1 MIVKELDGLSSEDKF
16 AKAGRVA
23 EEQMVYYL
31 RRAFKE
37 DKNVCV
43 FNDLRLE
50 QEQDAAQI
58 DHLILH
64 RYGITI
70 VESKSVTTRIQV
82 NEYGEWSRWFNGT
95 LKGMPSPVLQAQRQ
109 GEFLRKYLNA
119 HAEILLGKIL
129 GFRQATFRNMPLDI
143 LVAISDS
150 GIINRPKQ
158 VLLEEVCK
166 ADQVTERIQAK
177 FEKSRKVNNLFN
189 FDLSDLKEP
198 LYSFTENELSEIIKF
213 LLKHHKH
220 TKLKPEQKT
229 SLHNQVVEPT
239 PRKTKLVQPAGKMIC
254 RHCQSNKLSVEYG
267 KYGYYLK
274 CLECNGN
281 TPINAI
287 CKTCGNKEKIRKS
300 GRQFYAECERCGTST
315 LFHANSAL
323 N

>member
-1 MIVKELDGLSSEDKF
+1 MIIKELDELSAVDKF
-16 AKAGRVA
+16 AKAGRAA

-31 RRAFKE
+31 RRAFAD
-37 DKNVCV
+37 DKNIYV

-64 RYGITI
+64 RCGATI

-82 NEYGEWSRWFNGT
+82 NEPGEWSRWFNGS

-109 GEFLRKYLNA
+109 GDFLRKYLNA
-119 HAEILLGKIL
+119 QSEMLLGKML
-129 GFRQATFRNMPLDI
+129 GFRQSTFRNMPLDI

-150 GIINRPKQ
+150 GIINRPKK

-177 FEKSRKVNNLFN
+177 FEKSRKANSLFN
-189 FDLSDLKEP
+189 FDLKES

-213 LLKHHKH
+213 LLKHHKP
-220 TKLKPEQKT
+220 TKLQPEQKT
-229 SLHNQVVEPT
+229 SLPNQVVEST
-239 PRKTKLVQPAGKMIC
+239 PLKTKPVQPAGKLIC
-254 RHCQSNKLSVEYG
+254 RHCQTNKLSVEYG

-274 CLECNGN
+274 CLECSKN

-287 CKTCGNKEKIRKS
+287 CKTCGDKERIRKS
-300 GRQFYAECERCGTST
+300 SREFYAECSCGTST
-315 LFHANSAL
+315 LFYTNSVL